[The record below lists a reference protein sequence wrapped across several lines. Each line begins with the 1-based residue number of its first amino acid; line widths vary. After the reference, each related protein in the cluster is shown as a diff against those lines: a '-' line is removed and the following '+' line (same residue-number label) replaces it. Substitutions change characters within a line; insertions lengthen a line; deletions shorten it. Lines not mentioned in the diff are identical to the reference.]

1 MAIGGIL
8 PLPNLQLND
17 ADDAAQMHRLT
28 SPVPRLATAEGEK
41 LRPGGRLRLGA
52 FVAAAAASIRG
63 LQPILLSR
71 FHAMSA
77 ILMYPSS
84 CSFPVLTVLFSDEE
98 PVHAPI
104 MVVVSRCAPGS
115 PQSIL
120 DFDPAIRRHKRQLKA
135 GGTTGRRLNSITVE
149 GPG

>member
-1 MAIGGIL
+1 MLVRRQRPSFPDRTTPMAIGGIL

-41 LRPGGRLRLGA
+41 LRPGGRLRLGV

-104 MVVVSRCAPGS
+104 MGVVSRCAPSGS
-115 PQSIL
+115 P
-120 DFDPAIRRHKRQLKA
+120 RKA
-135 GGTTGRRLNSITVE
+135 GRRVRSPKSEV
-149 GPG
+149 